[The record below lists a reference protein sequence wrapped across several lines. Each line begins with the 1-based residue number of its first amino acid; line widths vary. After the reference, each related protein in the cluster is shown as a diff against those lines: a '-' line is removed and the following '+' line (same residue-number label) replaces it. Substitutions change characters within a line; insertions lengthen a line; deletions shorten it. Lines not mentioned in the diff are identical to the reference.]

1 MGVVVREAIEAD
13 MPRVLELI
21 KELAVYEKQPDAV
34 RITLQTLVS
43 EGFGEQPLFTCFVSQ
58 WDGVIVGMALCY
70 FRFSTWSG
78 RTVHLEDLIVS
89 ESKRGL
95 GIGMALYTR
104 VLEYANSFGVKR
116 VEWVVL
122 SWNTPA
128 IQFYEKT
135 GAKLLKEWY
144 LVQFDEEGLS
154 HFLKPRS

>member
-1 MGVVVREAIEAD
+1 MGVVVRKASALD
-13 MPRVLELI
+13 MPQVLELI
-21 KELAVYEKQPDAV
+21 KELAIYEKEPDAV
-34 RITLQTLVS
+34 RITSETLVS
-43 EGFGEQPLFTCFVSQ
+43 EGFGEQPLFTCFVSE

-70 FRFSTWSG
+70 FRFSTWTG
-78 RTVHLEDLIVS
+78 RTVHLEDLIVN

-104 VLEYANSFGVKR
+104 VLAHANSFNVKR

-122 SWNTPA
+122 DWNTPA

-135 GAKLLKEWY
+135 GAKILKEWY

-154 HFLKPRS
+154 HFLNPRS

>member
-122 SWNTPA
+122 SWNPPA